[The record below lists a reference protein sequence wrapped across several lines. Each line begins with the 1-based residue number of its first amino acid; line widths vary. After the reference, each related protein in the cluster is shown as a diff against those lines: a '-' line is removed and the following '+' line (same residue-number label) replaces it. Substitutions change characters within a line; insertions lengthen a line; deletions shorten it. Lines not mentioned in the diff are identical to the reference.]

1 MIITKETLNA
11 LRSCGTLTFIRKN
24 DGITYLICENIYI
37 ASLNTKIKKEYVI
50 EARNKYPALYT
61 TFYITYHENIK
72 TLLSFLRVNDEISI
86 ALKDCPMD
94 DNLKLIQ
101 IHMLIKRKHN
111 NKEKHYDFLLD
122 VTLEKYL

>member
-11 LRSCGTLTFIRKN
+11 LRSCQALTLVRRKN
-24 DGITYLICENIYI
+24 DITYLICEDIYI
-37 ASLNTKIKKEYVI
+37 DSLNTKIKKEYVI
-50 EARNKYPALYT
+50 EARNKYPSLYV
-61 TFYITYHENIK
+61 TFYITFQENIK

-94 DNLKLIQ
+94 DDLKLIQ
-101 IHMLIKRKHN
+101 IHMLIKRISKG
-111 NKEKHYDFLLD
+111 KEKHYDFLLD